1 MAFGAFASFQSAF
14 LNFTLKKDK
23 SITEAPPAEIVN
35 LKIPIKPP
43 NPPKTNNNEP
53 MKETNKQK
61 PDATPK
67 DKNSKQNANPNPRNT
82 KKVIRISFYRVVGS
96 SKKCPLGSSAPILTK
111 FLLTLFLTWYRS
123 LGTTCST
130 INNLYLQYL

>member
-67 DKNSKQNANPNPRNT
+67 DKNSKARTPAEILDPLYKLAT
-82 KKVIRISFYRVVGS
+82 CDLPKKKDFEAIWENSE
-96 SKKCPLGSSAPILTK
+96 
-111 FLLTLFLTWYRS
+111 
-123 LGTTCST
+123 
-130 INNLYLQYL
+130 NLKT